1 MVKEA
6 ILRKPSLVIM
16 GKNVGAAR
24 AGLTLYLGPLY
35 AAALAF
41 ALLVEP
47 FQAHHLGGALVIL
60 PGIYLAAP
68 ATRTNTKKR
77 KRGPPN

>member
-6 ILRKPSLVIM
+6 NLHNPGLVTT
-16 GKNVGAAR
+16 GNNAGAAR
-24 AGLTLYLGPLY
+24 AGLTLFLGPLY

-41 ALLVEP
+41 AVLIEP

-60 PGIYLAAP
+60 PGIYLAAL
-68 ATRTNTKKR
+68 ATRTNTKKKKAR
-77 KRGPPN
+77 PS